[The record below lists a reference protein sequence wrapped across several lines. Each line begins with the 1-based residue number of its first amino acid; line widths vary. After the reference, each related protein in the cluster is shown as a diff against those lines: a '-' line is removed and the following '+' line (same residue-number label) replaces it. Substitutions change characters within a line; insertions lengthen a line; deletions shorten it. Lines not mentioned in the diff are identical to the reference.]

1 MLNPNS
7 ILYALYYGETSVGDL
22 GMEKSTLNSKENKK
36 ANALYEV
43 LHEKMDEETQKL
55 LDEFLQERGAVQSH
69 CEEDKFRQGFILGMK
84 LMLESMENNPFQH

>member
-22 GMEKSTLNSKENKK
+22 GMEKSTLHSTENKK
-36 ANALYEV
+36 ANEIYDL
-43 LHEKMDEETQKL
+43 LIEKLDEEQHKL

-84 LMLESMENNPFQH
+84 LMLESLEDKTFQH